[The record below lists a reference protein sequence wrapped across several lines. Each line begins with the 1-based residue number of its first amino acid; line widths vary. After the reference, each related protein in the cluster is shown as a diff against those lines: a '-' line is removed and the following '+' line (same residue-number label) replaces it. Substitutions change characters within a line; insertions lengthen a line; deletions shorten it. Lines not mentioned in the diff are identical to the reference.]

1 MTHLVPRCS
10 MRFCVMVV
18 SIFLFGLSVCCAQTS
33 NIAQDDE
40 FDVLKVYVPS
50 SQLKEIL
57 DLAKDQKYPPTEL
70 DRLQRLLEARQE
82 RRESGL
88 LGQPSLD
95 TAIYVVRLE
104 NDRLISELSC
114 FQSSGKGLLRLGE
127 TSVALGRARG
137 VALNELQ
144 FVDELRMGASGGM
157 QIPVDGPT
165 KHWLSFALNRNA
177 ADDPRFQI
185 KLPVA
190 KQAFCF
196 VATRDDV
203 SLRSDDVLVESVDSP
218 LRFLPEDWPD
228 RTSLVRPGIST
239 QRRWWMIYL
248 GGKREFAL
256 ETVGTD
262 LETQSKFRHLARKGI
277 VEYQIS
283 PNEVS
288 VAARFD
294 VLQRDLLS
302 PLRLKTASNLRIST
316 LRLNGSPISWTTQVG
331 SEPNSLLLEL
341 DAEKVAKLTAR
352 SGAVSR
358 PSIAAAEDSEASSDT
373 ESNPQSAVALERVDV
388 IEVEAITLVSDG
400 VDLQQMQ
407 LPLLAMSHCFVIDGV
422 VQVTAAPQLT
432 VLHASS
438 QNGDALDLTQTA
450 SSSPETEGPLLHQMN
465 WSGGVPLIN
474 VQLAENISQWEAEG
488 LHRFSLNPRWLRAES
503 ILRVSSGKTQS
514 NEVSIRVGERWVV
527 DEVEVLDS
535 EAGLLATSIVE
546 PSPDSQEPTIILVHW
561 DDQRNAV
568 NFQLSVKGHRALQK
582 EGERIRRLLTLPNS
596 NQVDNYVLKPS
607 GRFRVDLTA
616 NLLMFQIQDVDLPL
630 WQRELVDDADSQWMF
645 QGVRRTIPPIQLVQ
659 EPPRFSSK
667 SAGWVNEVDPGT
679 LQSTWVT
686 ELEPDNEVESVL
698 LQVPPVVDASQLDFR
713 LGKGKEPLRFDV
725 LQRDEES
732 LLVRVLLT
740 EPLSKRALLQTS
752 FRHAGAAVPLVTYPD
767 ATEKTITLFCTP
779 SILAKIDF
787 DGLPKGAIE
796 FLPNIE
802 HREHLSSESPELF
815 LQENE
820 SNWIGLRL
828 GEEMQ
833 SQLPL
838 ASRRSTVVRTGW
850 VVSENIE
857 HWLTSLEKAKH
868 RVEWVVEPGDSSLFP
883 VRIPEDWRLLDAT
896 VGDRQLRLIA
906 SDAQLD
912 ISVAP
917 RQKTRIV
924 LNFESQA
931 DSTGWLS
938 NLSFSRPTLQLPVVQ
953 RQAKLLLPPS
963 LALLE
968 LGSTRDENG
977 AVVSRL
983 LPMSW
988 WKSFIPGKVSEAAEV
1003 ASADDAHFRWTS
1015 IPLDSSKASERLWLI
1030 KRTAYSCLAIAGTLA
1045 LSAVLY
1051 VVLGGVLA
1059 RLWGCLTI
1067 LAALVILSPHS
1078 WLVPAQTVFLA
1089 SVLATVAAILRAVMK
1104 HRLRDGSNPTSTRT
1118 KSLPNASAV
1127 TGSLLVGLLCSATQA
1142 QPLDNS
1148 SLKEPQVHV
1157 IFLPVDDS
1165 WEGVEGNLV
1174 YAPEV
1179 LLAKLQEGAKEET
1192 EREAA
1197 VRDID
1202 YVLRLLPSDDANEQ
1216 LIEELTANVTVD
1228 IPAAA
1233 GQIRLGFLAESMPLL
1248 VSESEIDG
1256 TSVDAMDATLY
1267 QDDKGVVFKPEA
1279 PGPYRLKLRF
1289 RPEATLEE
1297 SGRAVF
1303 EADVPPYP
1311 SAKLRVIAD
1320 SKTRVEI
1327 PTVGSLKLETSA
1339 RSLDLGPATSLKCSW
1354 ISKSTSSQAV
1364 STKTHLWMHGNSNQ
1378 LCALA
1383 VIEVSN
1389 PSALP
1394 DVFRITVDDNWEVV
1408 GSTWGDVSPLP
1419 TQRRQLQSNRDF
1431 DVEFRDAAD
1440 KFQDVAT
1447 IRMLLSQRPSS
1458 RRPMDSAQI
1467 VFPAVRNATV
1477 LEKSLWWSSTEDSP
1491 WRAELS
1497 ANWLPGLASDL
1508 KLWGKLA
1515 WTDLPQRFLLP
1526 TGVAQ
1531 CSFKK
1536 QDRMEERSATEVNT
1550 VHLSASEAR
1559 IQYLAQWKEPSKHP
1573 ALRFRIPKSAH
1584 VSSCKI
1590 LGSDA
1595 PYRII
1600 AGESED
1606 YLLIFSS
1613 LIEGEIASAEL
1624 ELTTPIRGGSTRSQ
1638 TMSRV
1643 VMDDA
1648 AVSSSILRVLRRAGV
1663 RCDFDLGDANDIRL
1677 EKVSLRPSDVLS
1689 NLEVLVGQAELES
1702 DYRDSSQLPIQ
1713 YRLLR
1718 LGLREDLQAILFVE
1732 PQGGQWRGR
1741 LVVRGPEY
1749 LSNDFLFLRVPSD
1762 LSDALTSKH
1771 DYQTVP
1777 SGDPLLATIAMLPL
1791 SDSQTAH
1798 SFEMELDLE
1807 YSSVNNQVTIPPI
1820 DILSS
1825 RDLRPLIALPEL
1837 MDEAVIRW
1845 SASFLAEPPELGYWK
1860 TDELKG
1866 VTLAIGQDSDT
1877 VVTWQPEIEQS
1888 NQASLWAARWGVEQ
1902 VLNESVSQFV
1912 DFWIEPGGG
1921 THIEFDLP
1929 KGVEVHGVTVGA
1941 RYGNFSLD
1949 PGRLRVLLQPN
1960 YGPVRLRIHFTSGWR
1975 RAGGWLLDAPQAIGL
1990 ADKEIE
1996 FSFQCW
2002 DRGWEASGEL
2012 GPVSN
2017 GVLVDTWTNLL
2028 SESIDR
2034 MRRLSESERI
2044 VWLEH
2049 WHPNVMGFGEQLLV
2063 SSRDQAD
2070 SANERIL
2077 LGQFWM
2083 DICRRAGIE
2092 PEQLSAS
2099 SVLDATEQRQFQT
2112 ELPMSRVKFQI
2123 DLQPQVVPARWGNK
2137 LSIAGIIVFLSA
2149 VSYFVYRLLWKR
2161 LDSLLPA
2168 HPWSYWAMLGAIG
2181 FLLLPVQWPSY
2192 VLWGCAVIMA
2202 VGQWL
2207 DSRRIAQFQ

>member
-1 MTHLVPRCS
+1 MTHLAAFCSIRRCTLLAAVFLLGTS
-10 MRFCVMVV
+10 V
-18 SIFLFGLSVCCAQTS
+18 SLAQSGSLSQE
-33 NIAQDDE
+33 DE
-40 FDVLKVYVPS
+40 FDILKVYVPS

-70 DRLQRLLEARQE
+70 DRLQRLLEARQK
-82 RRESGL
+82 RREIGL

-95 TAIYVVRLE
+95 TAIYVARLE

-114 FQSSGKGLLRLGE
+114 FQSSGKGMLQLGE

-137 VALNELQ
+137 VALNEMQ
-144 FVDELRMGASGGM
+144 FVDELRMGPNGSM
-157 QIPVDGPT
+157 QIPVDGVT

-177 ADDPRFQI
+177 ANDPRFQL

-203 SLRSDDVLVESVDSP
+203 SLRSNDVLVDSIDSP
-218 LRFLPEDWPD
+218 LRFLPENWPD

-262 LETQSKFRHLARKGI
+262 LDTKSTFRHLARKGI
-277 VEYQIS
+277 VEYQVS
-283 PNEVS
+283 PTEIS

-294 VLQRDLLS
+294 ILQRDLLS
-302 PLRLKTASNLRIST
+302 PLRMKSASNLRISS
-316 LRLNGSPISWTTQVG
+316 LRLNGSPVSWTTQVG
-331 SEPNSLLLEL
+331 SEPDSLLLEL
-341 DAEKVAKLTAR
+341 DAEKVATLTERNVEAAP
-352 SGAVSR
+352 SNTEAV
-358 PSIAAAEDSEASSDT
+358 DSEASSDT
-373 ESNPQSAVALERVDV
+373 ASNPQEAVALERVDV
-388 IEVEAITLVSDG
+388 LEVQAITLVSED
-400 VDLQQMQ
+400 VDLGRMQ
-407 LPLLAMSHCFVIDGV
+407 LPQLAMSQGFVIDGV
-422 VQVTAAPQLT
+422 VQVTAAPQFT
-432 VLHASS
+432 VLHANSES
-438 QNGDALDLTQTA
+438 GDMLDLTQTA

-465 WSGGVPLIN
+465 WSGDVPKIN

-503 ILRVSSGKTQS
+503 ILRVSSGRTQS
-514 NEVSIRVGERWVV
+514 NEVSISVGEKWVV
-527 DEVEVLDS
+527 DEVEVVD
-535 EAGLLATSIVE
+535 ADAAALATSIVE
-546 PSPDSQEPTIILVHW
+546 PAQDSEEPTIILVHW
-561 DDQRNAV
+561 EDQRSTV

-616 NLLMFQIQDVDLPL
+616 NLLMFQIQDVDLPV
-630 WQRELVDDADSQWMF
+630 WQRELIEDADSQWMF
-645 QGVRRTIPPIQLVQ
+645 QGVRRIIPPIQLVQ
-659 EPPRFSSK
+659 EPARFSSR
-667 SAGWVNEVDPGT
+667 SAGWVSEIEKGI
-679 LQSTWVT
+679 LQNTWVT
-686 ELEPDNEVESVL
+686 ELEPDNEVDSVL
-698 LQVPPVVDASQLDFR
+698 LQLPPGVDASLLDFR
-713 LGKGKEPLRFDV
+713 LGKSKEPLRFDA

-740 EPLSKRALLQTS
+740 EPLNSRTLLQTR
-752 FRHAGAAVPLVTYPD
+752 FRHAGKAVPLVTFPD
-767 ATEKTITLFCTP
+767 ATEKSISLFCTP

-787 DGLPKGAIE
+787 AGLPKGSIE
-796 FLPNIE
+796 FLPNLE
-802 HREHLSSESPELF
+802 HYEYLNSESSDLF

-820 SNWIGLRL
+820 SNWVGLRI
-828 GEEMQ
+828 GEEKQ

-838 ASRRSTVVRTGW
+838 VSRETTLGQTGW
-850 VVSENIE
+850 VVSEKIE
-857 HWLTSLEKAKH
+857 HWLTSLKKAKH
-868 RVEWVVEPGDSSLFP
+868 RVEWIVEPGDSSMFR

-896 VGDRQLRLIA
+896 VGNLSARLSA
-906 SDAQLD
+906 SDAKLD
-912 ISVAP
+912 ISVEP

-924 LNFESQA
+924 LNFENEA
-931 DSTGWLS
+931 DSTGWIS
-938 NLSFSRPTLQLPVVQ
+938 NLSFSRPTVQIPVVQ
-953 RQAKLLLPPS
+953 RHARLLLPPS
-963 LALLE
+963 LALIE
-968 LGSTRDENG
+968 LGDTDEDG
-977 AVVSRL
+977 TVVSRL
-983 LPMSW
+983 LPTSW
-988 WKSFIPGKVSEAAEV
+988 WRSFTPGPTATTAGVDLAP
-1003 ASADDAHFRWTS
+1003 DAHFRWKS
-1015 IPLDSSKASERLWLI
+1015 IPLDSSKVTERLWLI

-1045 LSAVLY
+1045 LSAMLF

-1059 RLWGCLTI
+1059 RLWACLTI
-1067 LAALVILSPHS
+1067 LAALVLLSPGTM
-1078 WLVPAQTVFLA
+1078 LVFAQTFFLA

-1104 HRLRDGSNPTSTRT
+1104 HRLQDGSNPSSTRT
-1118 KSLPNASAV
+1118 KSLPHASAV
-1127 TGSLLVGLLCSATQA
+1127 TGSLLVGLFSSAAQA
-1142 QPLDNS
+1142 QPIETS
-1148 SLKEPQVHV
+1148 SSKEQQVHV

-1179 LLAKLQEGAKEET
+1179 LLAKLQEGAKYAT

-1202 YVLRLLPSDDANEQ
+1202 YVLRLLPSDDANAQ
-1216 LIEELTANVTVD
+1216 LIEELIANVTVD

-1233 GQIRLGFLAESMPLL
+1233 GQIRLGFLAENMPLL

-1289 RPEATLEE
+1289 QPEANLEE

-1303 EADVPPYP
+1303 EADIPPYP

-1327 PTVGSLKLETSA
+1327 PTVGSPKLETSA

-1394 DVFRITVDDNWEVV
+1394 DVFRIAVDDNWEVV
-1408 GSTWGDVSPLP
+1408 GSNWGDVSPLP
-1419 TQRRQLQSNRDF
+1419 TQPRQLQSNRDIA
-1431 DVEFRDAAD
+1431 VEFRDAAD
-1440 KFQDVAT
+1440 KFQNVAT

-1458 RRPMDSAQI
+1458 RPLDSAQI
-1467 VFPAVRNATV
+1467 VYPVVRNTTV

-1508 KLWGKLA
+1508 TVWGKFA

-1531 CSFKK
+1531 CSFRK
-1536 QDRMEERSATEVNT
+1536 QDRIEERSATEVNT
-1550 VHLSASEAR
+1550 IHLSASEAR

-1584 VSSCKI
+1584 VANCKI

-1595 PYRII
+1595 PYRVI
-1600 AGESED
+1600 AGEAED
-1606 YLLIFSS
+1606 YLLVFSS
-1613 LIEGEIASAEL
+1613 IVEGEIASAEL

-1732 PQGGQWRGR
+1732 PEGGQWRGR
-1741 LVVRGPEY
+1741 LVVRGPDY

-1791 SDSQTAH
+1791 NDSQTSH
-1798 SFEMELDLE
+1798 SFELELDLE

-1845 SASFLAEPPELGYWK
+1845 SADFLPESPELNYWK

-1866 VTLAIGQDSDT
+1866 LTLAIGQDSDT

-1888 NQASLWAARWGVEQ
+1888 NQASLRAARWGVEQ
-1902 VLNESVSQFV
+1902 VLDESVSQYV

-1921 THIEFDLP
+1921 THVEFDLP
-1929 KGVEVHGVTVGA
+1929 KGVEVHGVTVGE
-1941 RYGNFSLD
+1941 RFGNFSHD
-1949 PGRLRVLLQPN
+1949 RGRLRVLLQPN
-1960 YGPVRLRIHFTSGWR
+1960 YGPVRLRIHFTSGTR
-1975 RAGGWLLDAPQAIGL
+1975 QADGWLLDAPQAIGL

-2002 DRGWEASGEL
+2002 DRGWEASGEPS
-2012 GPVSN
+2012 PVSN
-2017 GVLVDTWTNLL
+2017 GILVETWTSLL
-2028 SESIDR
+2028 SESVDR
-2034 MRRLSESERI
+2034 MRRLAENERI
-2044 VWLEH
+2044 AWLEH
-2049 WHPNVMGFGEQLLV
+2049 WHPSMMGFGEQLLV
-2063 SSRDQAD
+2063 NSQDLAD
-2070 SANERIL
+2070 STNEKVL
-2077 LGQFWM
+2077 LEQFWT
-2083 DICRRAGIE
+2083 DICRRAGVE
-2092 PEQLSAS
+2092 PDQLTAS
-2099 SVLDATEQRQFQT
+2099 SVLDASEQRQFQT
-2112 ELPMSRVKFQI
+2112 ELPMSQVKLQI
-2123 DLQPQVVPARWGNK
+2123 VLQPKVIPARWGNK
-2137 LSIAGIIVFLSA
+2137 LSTAGILVFLSA
-2149 VSYFVYRLLWKR
+2149 VAYLLYRLLRRR
-2161 LDSLLPA
+2161 LNSLLPS
-2168 HPWSYWAMLGAIG
+2168 HPWSYWAMLGAVG

-2202 VGQWL
+2202 AGQWL

>member
-1 MTHLVPRCS
+1 MTRSSPLYPMRCCS
-10 MRFCVMVV
+10 LFAA
-18 SIFLFGLSVCCAQTS
+18 IFLLGSTICQAQNDGLYQE
-33 NIAQDDE
+33 DDD

-57 DLAKDQKYPPTEL
+57 DLARDQKYPPTEL
-70 DRLQRLLEARQE
+70 DRLQLLLEARQQ
-82 RRESGL
+82 RRERGL
-88 LGQPSLD
+88 LGQPALD
-95 TAIYVVRLE
+95 AAIYVARLE

-114 FQSSGKGLLRLGE
+114 FQSSGKGLLKLGE

-137 VALNELQ
+137 VGSDELQ
-144 FVDELRMGASGGM
+144 FVDELRMAAKGSM

-165 KHWLSFALNRNA
+165 KHWLSFAQNRNA
-177 ADDPRFQI
+177 ANDPRFQL
-185 KLPVA
+185 KLPAA

-196 VATRDDV
+196 VVTRDDV
-203 SLRSDDVLVESVDSP
+203 SLQSDDVLVESIDSP

-228 RTSLVRPGIST
+228 RTSLARSGIST

-262 LETQSKFRHLARKGI
+262 LEAKSSFRHLARKGF
-277 VEYQIS
+277 VEFKVS
-283 PNEVS
+283 PNEIS

-294 VLQRDLLS
+294 ILERDLLS
-302 PLRLKTASNLRIST
+302 PLRLKAASNLRISS

-331 SEPNSLLLEL
+331 SEPNTLFLEL
-341 DAEKVAKLTAR
+341 DAERVATLTAR
-352 SGAVSR
+352 NVEAA
-358 PSIAAAEDSEASSDT
+358 PSISESADPQANSDT
-373 ESNPQSAVALERVDV
+373 AANPREAVVLEREDV
-388 IEVEAITLVSDG
+388 LELEAVKLVSEDA
-400 VDLQQMQ
+400 DLGRMQ
-407 LPLLAMSHCFVIDGV
+407 LPQLAVSKCFVIDGV
-422 VQVTAAPQLT
+422 VQVKAAPQFT
-432 VLHASS
+432 VLHANSES
-438 QNGDALDLTQTA
+438 GEVLDLTQTA
-450 SSSPETEGPLLHQMN
+450 SSSTETEGQLRYQMN
-465 WSGGVPLIN
+465 WSGDVPKIN
-474 VQLAENISQWEAEG
+474 VQLAENISNWEAEG
-488 LHRFSLNPRWLRAES
+488 LHRFSLNPRWLQAES

-535 EAGLLATSIVE
+535 ETVSLATSIIE
-546 PSPDSQEPTIILVHW
+546 PAPDSEGPTIILVHW
-561 DDQRNAV
+561 DDQRSDV
-568 NFQLSVKGHRALQK
+568 NFQLSVKGHRGLQK
-582 EGERIRRLLTLPNS
+582 ESERIRRLLTLPNS

-616 NLLMFQIQDVDLPL
+616 NLLMFQIQDVNLPV
-630 WQRELVDDADSQWMF
+630 WQRELIDDAESQWIF
-645 QGVRRTIPPIQLVQ
+645 QGVRRTIPPIRLVQ
-659 EPPRFSSK
+659 EPARFSSK
-667 SAGWVNEVDPGT
+667 SAGWVSEIDNSA
-679 LQSTWVT
+679 LQITWVT
-686 ELEPDNEVESVL
+686 ELEPDNEVDSVL
-698 LQVPPVVDASQLDFR
+698 LQMPPVVDASQIDFR

-740 EPLSKRALLQTS
+740 EPLSKRTLLQTS
-752 FRHAGAAVPLVTYPD
+752 FRHSGAAVPLVTFPD

-787 DGLPKGAIE
+787 AGLPKGAIE

-802 HREHLSSESPELF
+802 RGEHLSLESSERF
-815 LQENE
+815 MQENE
-820 SNWIGLRL
+820 SNWVGLRI

-838 ASRRSTVVRTGW
+838 DSRNPTVAQTGW
-850 VVSENIE
+850 VVSEKIE

-868 RVEWVVEPGDSSLFP
+868 RVEWVVEPGESNLFQ
-883 VRIPEDWRLLDAT
+883 VRIPKDWRLSDAS
-896 VGDRQLRLIA
+896 VGDRPLRLIA
-906 SDAQLD
+906 PEAILA
-912 ISVAP
+912 ISVEP

-924 LNFESQA
+924 LYFDSRA
-931 DSTGWLS
+931 DSTGWIT
-938 NLSFSRPTLQLPVVQ
+938 NLSFSRPTLQIPVVQ
-953 RQAKLLLPPS
+953 RHARLLLPPS
-963 LALLE
+963 IALLK
-968 LGSTRDENG
+968 LHSTPDEDG
-977 AVVSRL
+977 VVVARL
-983 LPMSW
+983 MPMNW
-988 WKSFIPGKVSEAAEV
+988 WKSFTPGKTKEV
-1003 ASADDAHFRWTS
+1003 ASAPDEHFRWTS
-1015 IPLDSSKASERLWLI
+1015 IPLDSSKATERLWLI
-1030 KRTAYSCLAIAGTLA
+1030 KRTAYSCLAIAGTFA
-1045 LSAVLY
+1045 LSAVLF
-1051 VVLGGVLA
+1051 VVLGGVLT

-1067 LAALVILSPHS
+1067 LAALVILSPGS
-1078 WLVPAQTVFLA
+1078 WLVFAQTVFLA
-1089 SVLATVAAILRAVMK
+1089 SVLATVAAILRVVIK
-1104 HRLRDGSNPTSTRT
+1104 RRLRDGSNPASTRT
-1118 KSLPNASAV
+1118 KSLPQASAV
-1127 TGSLLVGLLCSATQA
+1127 TGSLLAGLFCLAAQVQA
-1142 QPLDNS
+1142 LDTSNS
-1148 SLKEPQVHV
+1148 NEKQVHV

-1179 LLAKLQEGAKEET
+1179 LLAKLQEGAKEEA

-1233 GQIRLGFLAESMPLL
+1233 GQIRLEFLAESMPLL

-1289 RPEATLEE
+1289 QPEAKLEE

-1303 EADVPPYP
+1303 EAGIPPYP

-1327 PTVGSLKLETSA
+1327 PTVGSPKLETSA
-1339 RSLDLGPATSLKCSW
+1339 RSLDLGPATQLKCSW

-1364 STKTHLWMHGNSNQ
+1364 STRTHLWMHGNSSH

-1394 DVFRITVDDNWEVV
+1394 DVFRIAVDDNWEVV
-1408 GSTWGDVSPLP
+1408 GSNWGDVSPMP
-1419 TQRRQLQSNRDF
+1419 TQRRQLQSNREF

-1440 KFQDVAT
+1440 KFQNVAT
-1447 IRMLLSQRPSS
+1447 IRMLLSQRTSS
-1458 RRPMDSAQI
+1458 RSMDTAQI
-1467 VFPAVRNATV
+1467 VYPVVRNTTV

-1497 ANWLPGLASDL
+1497 ANWLPGIASDL
-1508 KLWGKLA
+1508 NVWGKLA

-1536 QDRMEERSATEVNT
+1536 QDQVEERTATEVNT
-1550 VHLSASEAR
+1550 IHLSSSEAR
-1559 IQYLAQWKEPSKHP
+1559 IQYLAQWKETSKRP
-1573 ALRFRIPKSAH
+1573 ALRFRIPKSAN

-1590 LGSDA
+1590 LGSNA
-1595 PYRII
+1595 PYRVI
-1600 AGESED
+1600 AGEAED

-1613 LIEGEIASAEL
+1613 LVEGEIASAEL

-1648 AVSSSILRVLRRAGV
+1648 AVSSSIVRVLRRAGV

-1689 NLEVLVGQAELES
+1689 NLEVLVGQAELEG

-1732 PQGGQWRGR
+1732 PEGAQWRGR

-1762 LSDALTSKH
+1762 LSDALSSKH

-1791 SDSQTAH
+1791 TESQTAY

-1825 RDLRPLIALPEL
+1825 QGVRPLIALPDL
-1837 MDEAVIRW
+1837 MDGSVIRW
-1845 SASFLAEPPELGYWK
+1845 SADFLAEPLELNYWK

-1902 VLNESVSQFV
+1902 VQEEFVSQFV

-1921 THIEFDLP
+1921 TYVEFDLP
-1929 KGVEVHGVTVGA
+1929 TGVEVCGVTVGERFA
-1941 RYGNFSLD
+1941 NYSFDTR
-1949 PGRLRVLLQPN
+1949 RLRVLLQPN
-1960 YGPVRLRIHFTSGWR
+1960 YGPVRLRIHFTSGTR

-1990 ADKEIE
+1990 ADEEIE
-1996 FSFQCW
+1996 FSFQCR

-2012 GPVSN
+2012 SPVSN
-2017 GVLVDTWTNLL
+2017 GMLIDTWTDLL
-2028 SESIDR
+2028 SDSIDR
-2034 MRRLSESERI
+2034 MRRLPVSERI
-2044 VWLEH
+2044 AWLEH
-2049 WHPNVMGFGEQLLV
+2049 WQPSAMGFGEQFLV
-2063 SSRDQAD
+2063 SSLDQSD
-2070 SANERIL
+2070 SANAKVL
-2077 LGQFWM
+2077 LEQFWAE
-2083 DICRRAGIE
+2083 ICRRAGVK
-2092 PEQLSAS
+2092 PDQLKAS
-2099 SVLDATEQRQFQT
+2099 SVLYAAEQRQFKT
-2112 ELPMSRVKFQI
+2112 ELPMSLVKLQI
-2123 DLQPQVVPARWGNK
+2123 ELQPQLIPTRWGHK
-2137 LSIAGIIVFLSA
+2137 LSAAGIVVFLSA
-2149 VSYFVYRLLWKR
+2149 SAYFLYRLLRRR
-2161 LDSLLPA
+2161 LDSFLPS
-2168 HPWSYWAMLGAIG
+2168 HPWSYWAMLGAVG

-2192 VLWGCAVIMA
+2192 ILWGCAVIMA
-2202 VGQWL
+2202 AGQWL